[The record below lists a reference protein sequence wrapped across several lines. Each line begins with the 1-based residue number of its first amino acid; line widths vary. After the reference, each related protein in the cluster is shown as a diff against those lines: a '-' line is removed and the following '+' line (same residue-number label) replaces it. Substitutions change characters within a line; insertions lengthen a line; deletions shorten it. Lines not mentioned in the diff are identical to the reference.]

1 MFSCWL
7 CTSSPP
13 IPKLL
18 WQHNMPNVSHCINPK
33 VNLTKTGL
41 FNRPHALLSLSKT
54 YQIDSYELK
63 WLGDMNLELVD
74 FEPFATGFLWLP
86 CLFSLQSQDQLLN
99 PFFLTLSPHDLCIC
113 CVVQYKPLLQFAHSS
128 DYIHSFEIELA
139 IAPWADRTPPHS
151 PSLLYLGGS

>member
-18 WQHNMPNVSHCINPK
+18 WQHNMSNVSHCINPK
-33 VNLTKTGL
+33 VNLTKRGL

-86 CLFSLQSQDQLLN
+86 CLFSLQSQDQFLDIES
-99 PFFLTLSPHDLCIC
+99 PWFMHMFCSTIQAIVTVRTFFWP
-113 CVVQYKPLLQFAHSS
+113 
-128 DYIHSFEIELA
+128 HSFLRN
-139 IAPWADRTPPHS
+139 RTRHRPLSWPYA
-151 PSLLYLGGS
+151 PSLTILALLRR